1 MRALMTAIVVAAL
14 LGGCATT
21 EPHST
26 YEAASV
32 PASPAGE
39 WRGTASEFQAPY
51 IGTAAARVTLN
62 LNADGTWS
70 ETWTEGARTSSDSGR
85 WSVRGN
91 TVVLESSGRM
101 HTRMMLRRGS
111 DALYTVAV
119 ESLLS
124 GRTTTMTIDLHPVGH

>member
-1 MRALMTAIVVAAL
+1 MRALMTAIVVAAV

-51 IGTAAARVTLN
+51 IGTATATVTLN
-62 LNADGTWS
+62 LNANGTWS
-70 ETWTEGARTSSDSGR
+70 ETWTEGARTSSDSRPMERPRQHGR
-85 WSVRGN
+85 ARVER
-91 TVVLESSGRM
+91 T
-101 HTRMMLRRGS
+101 
-111 DALYTVAV
+111 DAHAV
-119 ESLLS
+119 DAAP
-124 GRTTTMTIDLHPVGH
+124 RK

>member
-1 MRALMTAIVVAAL
+1 GTDPGALAAVGIKTPTLGQGRPHLGMPSDAPWFHADGPAPPSRRASSQELRRTDNMRALMTAIVVAAL

-62 LNADGTWS
+62 LNADGT
-70 ETWTEGARTSSDSGR
+70 
-85 WSVRGN
+85 
-91 TVVLESSGRM
+91 
-101 HTRMMLRRGS
+101 
-111 DALYTVAV
+111 
-119 ESLLS
+119 
-124 GRTTTMTIDLHPVGH
+124 